1 MAEATQA
8 KNDAMKAA
16 LGISEYFK
24 DGSSFDPDKKHKEE
38 QEKAVAMAMKKY
50 RYCVYTSISYR
61 LG

>member
-24 DGSSFDPDKKHKEE
+24 DGSSFDPERRNKEE
-38 QEKAVAMAMKKY
+38 QEKAVAMALKKY
-50 RYCVYTSISYR
+50 RFVNIPT
-61 LG
+61 